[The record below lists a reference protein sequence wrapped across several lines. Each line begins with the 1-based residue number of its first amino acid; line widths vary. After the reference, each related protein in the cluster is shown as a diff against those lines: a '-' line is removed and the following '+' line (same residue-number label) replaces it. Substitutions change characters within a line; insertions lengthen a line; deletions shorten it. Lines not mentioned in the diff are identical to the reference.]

1 MSNTKEIPE
10 RPVRNERITFKS
22 SVDEKLNYERVAVK
36 LDKDLSDWIRKTL
49 NAAVVTFEAQES
61 QGKKQ

>member
-1 MSNTKEIPE
+1 MSTTDEIPE
-10 RPVRNERITFKS
+10 RPVRNERITFKA
-22 SVDEKLNYERVAVK
+22 SVDEKRTYDRIAVK

-49 NAAVVTFEAQES
+49 NAAVVAFDAQES